1 MSMPMALLSWAAFLG
16 LLHAISTG
24 AAVTAE
30 HGQAYSLSPR
40 DEQLPLS
47 TGKARNAR
55 AFANFTQTFPFFAAA
70 VLVSHAYGHDHGAAS
85 WGAQFYFWARLV
97 YVPLY
102 VTGSRAR
109 TAAFGVSVFGMLLV
123 FWSIA

>member
-1 MSMPMALLSWAAFLG
+1 MTMPMALLSWAAFLG

-24 AAVTAE
+24 AAVTLE
-30 HGQAYSLSPR
+30 HGNEYALSPR
-40 DEQLPLS
+40 DEQRPLS
-47 TGKARNAR
+47 TGHARNTR
-55 AFANFTQTFPFFAAA
+55 AFANFLQTFPFFAAA
-70 VLVSHAYGHDHGAAS
+70 VLVSHAYGRDHGAAS

-102 VTGSRAR
+102 ITGSRLR
-109 TAAFGVSVFGMLLV
+109 TAAFVVSVVGLLLV

>member
-24 AAVTAE
+24 AVVLAE
-30 HGQAYSLSPR
+30 HGKDYNASPR
-40 DEQLPLS
+40 DEDLPLS
-47 TGKARNAR
+47 PARARNVR
-55 AFANFTQTFPFFAAA
+55 AFANFMQTFPVFAVA
-70 VLVSHAYGHDHGAAS
+70 VLVSHDYGRDVGAAT
-85 WGAQFYFWARLV
+85 WGAQFYFWARLL

-102 VTGSRAR
+102 VTGSKYRS
-109 TAAFGVSVFGMLLV
+109 AAWAVSVLGIVLV